1 LEIMIEMNTNLFVG
15 NLPYSVSEQDLI
27 ELFGQVGEVVRAQVI
42 SDRDTGRSRGF
53 AFVEMRSSE
62 EAQTAIEQL
71 NEREFM
77 GRRLL
82 VNEARPRQER
92 SAGGAMGGGGG
103 GARRSSGG
111 GGYRGGDGGGRW

>member
-1 LEIMIEMNTNLFVG
+1 MEMSTNLFVG
-15 NLPYSVSEQDLI
+15 NLPYNASEQDLI

-53 AFVEMRSSE
+53 AFVQMRSSE
-62 EAQTAIEQL
+62 EAQSAIEQL

-92 SAGGAMGGGGG
+92 SAGGGGMGSGGGGG
-103 GARRSSGG
+103 GGRRGG
-111 GGYRGGDGGGRW
+111 GSSYRGGDGRW

>member
-92 SAGGAMGGGGG
+92 SAGGGGMGG

-111 GGYRGGDGGGRW
+111 GGYRSGDGGGRW

>member
-92 SAGGAMGGGGG
+92 PAGGMGG
-103 GARRSSGG
+103 GARRASSGG
-111 GGYRGGDGGGRW
+111 SYRGDSGSRW